1 MDKKVVGMGCVIVAL
16 TAAVMVQG
24 TMIASRMEAGPTE
37 EVQKGFVLSGSVSA
51 NGKISDP
58 ENAQRIQGNLSYIQ
72 SIIDEYYLY
81 DSNETDQ
88 ETGIYKGFLGGLGD
102 PYSAYYTPA
111 EYENMMQKSKGE
123 YSGIGA
129 VLTQDP
135 DTMLISVVRVYEDS
149 PAEAG
154 GLMPGDIIMKV
165 DGEDISQM
173 ELSDAVMLI
182 KGEEHTKVMLEV
194 YRKDSYDRKTA
205 EITRENIEL
214 PTLTYR
220 MMEDKIG
227 YIYIAS
233 WEEVTTAQYI
243 RAMEDLEQ
251 QGMEALVVDLRDNPG
266 GVFTTVCQILDYMV
280 EDGETLVYTLTK
292 KGEKTEMK
300 GGDGHA
306 FRKPLAVI
314 VNGNSASA
322 SEIFAGGIQDF
333 EAGTIV
339 GTTTYG
345 KGIVQRFIT
354 LGNHAAMKLTVSEY
368 YLPSGVCIHKKGIT
382 PDVEVELSEE
392 LRSKVSIAPEEDN
405 QLAKAIEVLK
415 EELRR
420 NQSAL

>member
-24 TMIASRMEAGPTE
+24 TMIAGRMEAGPTE

-88 ETGIYKGFLGGLGD
+88 ETGIYKGFLEGLGD

-149 PAEAG
+149 PAETG

-220 MMEDKIG
+220 MMEDRIG

-266 GVFTTVCQILDYMV
+266 GVFTTVCQVLDYMV

>member
-1 MDKKVVGMGCVIVAL
+1 MDKKMVGMGCVAAAL
-16 TAAVMVQG
+16 AAAVIAQG
-24 TMIASRMEAGPTE
+24 AVIAGITKE
-37 EVQKGFVLSGSVSA
+37 EPVRDRQEGFVLSGTVSG
-51 NGKISDP
+51 NGKISDS
-58 ENAQRIQGNLSYIQ
+58 ENAQRINGNLSYIQ

-81 DSNETDQ
+81 DSDEAEL
-88 ETGIYKGFLGGLGD
+88 ETGIYKGFLAGLGD
-102 PYSAYYTPA
+102 PYSAYYTPQ

-129 VLTQDP
+129 VLTQDA
-135 DTMLISVVRVYEDS
+135 DTMLISVAKIYEGS
-149 PAEAG
+149 PAQKG
-154 GLMPGDIIMKV
+154 GMIPGDIIMKV

-182 KGEEHTKVMLEV
+182 KGEEHSKVSLEV
-194 YRKDSYDRKTA
+194 YRKDSYGYKTV

-214 PTLTYR
+214 PTLTYH
-220 MMEDKIG
+220 MMKDKIG
-227 YIYIAS
+227 YIYIAA
-233 WEEVTTAQYI
+233 WEEVTISQYI

-266 GVFTTVCQILDYMV
+266 GVFTTVCQVLDYMV

-292 KGEKTEMK
+292 NGEKTEIK

-306 FRKPLAVI
+306 FHKPLAVI

-354 LGNHAAMKLTVSEY
+354 LGNNAAMKLTVSEY

-392 LRSKVSIAPEEDN
+392 LKSKVTITEEDDN
-405 QLAKAIEVLK
+405 QLAKAVEVLK
-415 EELRR
+415 EELIR
-420 NQSAL
+420 N

>member
-24 TMIASRMEAGPTE
+24 TMIAGRMEAGPTE